1 MRCRIV
7 QPMKLSTREAAALLG
22 ISESGVRKL
31 DAILKPTR
39 LVDGN
44 RRYAAATVER
54 VREARA
60 RKKAPMASRRDRIL
74 ARVDHRGARK

>member
-1 MRCRIV
+1 
-7 QPMKLSTREAAALLG
+7 MKLSTAEVAALLG

-31 DAILKPTR
+31 DPILKPAR

-44 RRYAAATVER
+44 RRYTAATVEKVR
-54 VREARA
+54 VARA
-60 RKKAPMASRRDRIL
+60 KKKVPLASRRDRIL